1 MALRRQNGRPKGC
14 ESRSGKPPVLVR
26 HFPGNLVNLRAK
38 YLCVIVYDKE
48 QMAKEG
54 VNIEEDYAI
63 VNILCI
69 MAVVEPLMP
78 PINVMRN
85 ALGVEEGGA
94 GVPLDR
100 EKYKV
105 SVDFWAKHVVVKPG

>member
-1 MALRRQNGRPKGC
+1 
-14 ESRSGKPPVLVR
+14 VR

-38 YLCVIVYDKE
+38 YLCVIVYDNE
-48 QMAKEG
+48 QMVKEG

-69 MAVVEPLMP
+69 MTVVEPLMP
-78 PINVMRN
+78 PITVMRN

-94 GVPLDR
+94 GVPLHR
-100 EKYKV
+100 EKYKA
-105 SVDFWAKHVVVKPG
+105 SVDFWAKHVAVKPG